1 VDGLG
6 FCVARN
12 DSRSRDAVT
21 PIDGHRGRLIYR
33 REVRWSSGKMGIP
46 NQEAAIGVGEN
57 GERSGG

>member
-21 PIDGHRGRLIYR
+21 RIDGHRGHLPLFID
-33 REVRWSSGKMGIP
+33 VRCGGARGKNP
-46 NQEAAIGVGEN
+46 KEASGVGKN